1 MKQEVSVHDRGNQR
15 SYWRSPQ
22 PGSIT
27 SSKGAGS
34 GITRNAPLSA
44 LSVLR
49 KAAEMRQMMDAAAEV
64 PLET

>member
-22 PGSIT
+22 PGSI
-27 SSKGAGS
+27 KQGRRLWDHAQRAFERAFGA
-34 GITRNAPLSA
+34 A
-44 LSVLR
+44 